1 MLDARPRE
9 AKRPAAPAQPSPVQ
23 DDWRATLPEDWT
35 APGRDASGAEV
46 LLPLRQHPALAKYAS
61 KDEAIKALV
70 HAQRLLGK
78 RADAPGG
85 AQGDAADASGSLLSL
100 GRCPQGQGCPA
111 SPADYS
117 LPELDIPEDFSVD
130 GALRDAF
137 LDKAH
142 ELALTDAQVAGL
154 YGWFMPLNVQALL
167 DRHECERT
175 ERAKARERELVALR
189 KVHGGA
195 AQGILEAA
203 RKAVLALG
211 GKELMARLEASG
223 AADDASVVQA
233 FARVAPLVSET
244 ALRARDAAPAQ
255 SLTPQRLREMMRDP
269 RYFDPSRRDPDFVR
283 QVGEG
288 FETLYPGEKPQGLR
302 A

>member
-1 MLDARPRE
+1 MLDARPR
-9 AKRPAAPAQPSPVQ
+9 ATKRPATASMVNAASQ
-23 DDWRATLPEDWT
+23 DAADWRADLPEAWT

-46 LLPLRQHPALAKYAS
+46 QLPLRQHPALAKYAS

-78 RADAPGG
+78 RAEG
-85 AQGDAADASGSLLSL
+85 AAEAGGSLLAQ
-100 GRCPQGQGCPA
+100 GRCPEGAACPA
-111 SPADYS
+111 SPAEYR
-117 LPELDIPEDFSVD
+117 LPDLDIPEDFSVD
-130 GALRDAF
+130 EALRDAF
-137 LDKAH
+137 LEKAH
-142 ELALTDAQVAGL
+142 ELSLTDAQVAGL
-154 YGWFMPLNVQALL
+154 YAWFMPLNVQALL
-167 DRHECERT
+167 DHH
-175 ERAKARERELVALR
+175 ERADAERLRLREQELGALR

-195 AQGILEAA
+195 AQGVLEAA

-211 GKELMARLEASG
+211 GKELMERLEASG
-223 AADDASVVQA
+223 AADDARVVQA

-269 RYFDPSRRDPDFVR
+269 RYFDPSRRDPDFVQ
-283 QVGEG
+283 QVREG
-288 FETLYPGEKPQGLR
+288 FEALYPGEKPGAR